1 MVIVILIFHINTL
14 NQIMKRHFV
23 LLFSIGILNLFFF
36 LGIFKILQHDK
47 IYQHTLGTI
56 SKNYERVEAM
66 NNYEIK
72 KVSKPYVQ
80 IKNENFE
87 NWDAA
92 IYSCISKKMYIPEK
106 ECYGTVRSAFFPLFP
121 ILWRITNSSFIGI
134 SLINYFLFTLSIA
147 LLVMMLLK
155 EPINHKLGVYAILI
169 SIPSSI
175 VFYIPY
181 SESAFLFTM
190 VIATIGVLKKKY
202 WIYFVGILLF
212 SMVRPASVFAL
223 MAIIAAELMIFFK
236 NRDWH
241 NLLKRIAYGSIPFL
255 LGYIC
260 VFIIQF
266 LYSGS
271 WTTFLD
277 AQKYWEG
284 GFSLIRSISDWS
296 LESFGLTSF
305 AMIFICLPA
314 LSYIIY
320 LLFAKNKLLTPK
332 SNGISV
338 DFEKQ
343 YLLLVSLLYLS
354 GIFVF
359 TLLTSGGNFHSFFR
373 FTLGSPFFY
382 IALLVLLSQLF
393 NNEIKPFLRSFII
406 SVILLFVFMFF
417 VDFGGERMQFSYF
430 GPLMFILTSLF
441 LLIRRHIPFPIQILT
456 TLFIIF
462 LNTIWN
468 TYLLN
473 IFLSNGWIFT

>member
-1 MVIVILIFHINTL
+1 
-14 NQIMKRHFV
+14 MKRNFA
-23 LLFSIGILNLFFF
+23 LLFIIGVLNLLLF
-36 LGIFKILQHDK
+36 LGVFKLLQHDK
-47 IYQHTLGTI
+47 IYQHTLGVI
-56 SKNYERVEAM
+56 SQNYERTGDW

-92 IYSCISKKMYIPEK
+92 IYSCISKKMYAPEN
-106 ECYGTVRSAFFPLFP
+106 ECYGKVRSAFFPLFP
-121 ILWRITNSSFIGI
+121 MLWKITNSSFIGI
-134 SLINYFLFTLSIA
+134 SLINYFLFIISIA
-147 LLVMMLLK
+147 LLVMMLFK
-155 EPINHKLGVYAILI
+155 EPISYKLGIYAILI

-181 SESAFLFTM
+181 SESVFLFTM
-190 VIATIGVLKKKY
+190 VIATIGVLKNKY

-212 SMVRPASVFAL
+212 SMVRPASVFVL
-223 MAIIAAELMIFFK
+223 MAIIAAESMFFIK
-236 NRDWH
+236 NRDWY
-241 NLLKRIAYGSIPFL
+241 NLLRRIAYGSIPFL
-255 LGYIC
+255 LGYLF

-266 LYSGS
+266 IYSGS
-271 WTTFLD
+271 WTTFFD

-284 GFSLIRSISDWS
+284 GFSLITNISDWS

-305 AMIFICLPA
+305 AMIFVCLPA

-320 LLFAKNKLLTPK
+320 LLFAKNKLFPQK
-332 SNGISV
+332 SNDLYV

-343 YLLLVSLLYLS
+343 HLLLVSLLYLS

-359 TLLTSGGNFHSFFR
+359 TLITSGGNFHSFFR

-382 IALLVLLSQLF
+382 IAILILLSHLF
-393 NNEIKPFLRSFII
+393 NNEIKPYLLSFIV
-406 SVILLFVFMFF
+406 SVLLLFIFMS
-417 VDFGGERMQFSYF
+417 VVKYGGERIQFSYF

-441 LLIRRHIPFPIQILT
+441 LLFRRRIPFPIQILT
-456 TLFIIF
+456 VLLIIF
-462 LNTIWN
+462 LNTVWN